1 MQKKCSKSRKLLSF
15 ILCSVLIVAM
25 ALFTGCNGSSAGNG
39 GRAGDSTKSED
50 STGTDGGTGSDES
63 GTSDDGTGSDE
74 SGSPEDETDAEGSS
88 QTEGST
94 GTDDGTGSDES
105 GTPGEP
111 DSSAQSDGGVLG
123 EGSTKFAFAM
133 EDAEGGKTQWE
144 IHTDQKTVGEAL
156 LELGLID
163 GEDSEF
169 GLYVKTVNNITL
181 DYDKDGMYWSFYIND
196 EYAQSGVDST
206 EIKEGDTY
214 LLKAEKS

>member
-25 ALFTGCNGSSAGNG
+25 ALFTGCNGSSAGNE
-39 GRAGDSTKSED
+39 GRADDSRKSEG
-50 STGTDGGTGSDES
+50 STGTGSDES

-74 SGSPEDETDAEGSS
+74 SG
-88 QTEGST
+88 
-94 GTDDGTGSDES
+94 
-105 GTPGEP
+105 TPGEP
-111 DSSAQSDGGVLG
+111 GSGAQSDGGILG
-123 EGSTKFAFAM
+123 EGSTKFAFAV

-156 LELGLID
+156 MELGLID

-181 DYDKDGMYWSFYIND
+181 DYDKDGLYWAFYIND

>member
-25 ALFTGCNGSSAGNG
+25 ALFTGCNGSSAGNE
-39 GRAGDSTKSED
+39 GRADDSRKSEG
-50 STGTDGGTGSDES
+50 STGTVSDES

-74 SGSPEDETDAEGSS
+74 SGTPEDETDAESSS

-111 DSSAQSDGGVLG
+111 GSGAQSDGGILG
-123 EGSTKFAFAM
+123 EGSTKFAFAV

-156 LELGLID
+156 MELGLID

-181 DYDKDGMYWSFYIND
+181 DYDKDGLYWAFYIND